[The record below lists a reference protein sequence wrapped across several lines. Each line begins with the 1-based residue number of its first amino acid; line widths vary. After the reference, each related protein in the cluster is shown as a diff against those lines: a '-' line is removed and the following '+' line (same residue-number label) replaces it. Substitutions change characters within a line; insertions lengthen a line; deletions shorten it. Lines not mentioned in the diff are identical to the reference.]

1 MTNEEDADMYVIY
14 ILLKNSQNLSNYTTE
29 WCV

>member
-29 WCV
+29 